1 MIADIAVI
9 DMDNYSYSRSED
21 IDFSKP
27 QLLAN
32 GVEYVIVNGKIALE
46 NGEITENKC
55 GEVLKR

>member
-9 DMDNYSYSRSED
+9 DMDNYSYPRSED

>member
-32 GVEYVIVNGKIALE
+32 GVEYVIVNGKNCVRKWRDYWE
-46 NGEITENKC
+46 
-55 GEVLKR
+55 

>member
-9 DMDNYSYSRSED
+9 EIENYSYPRSED

-27 QLLAN
+27 QSLAK

-46 NGEITENKC
+46 DGNITENKC
-55 GEVLKR
+55 GEVLRR